1 MSVYRLLYKNLMV
14 TTKQKS
20 IIDMHTK
27 KEKESK
33 HNTKDSYQITREEK
47 KKVKNKDLQKQF
59 QNN

>member
-1 MSVYRLLYKNLMV
+1 MV